1 MQGFAL
7 DHNGDVV
14 IQKNKIV
21 MISDKALTL
30 QTVRSIIG
38 TNKGEWFLNTD
49 EGINF
54 DNLHGKN
61 PDYDAIKG
69 EIAQGLSQ
77 VNEDLMLKSFDCS
90 LDENRKLDI
99 NFEASDGTEDII
111 YNSET
116 VNLEFSSD
124 DTAKPPVDYDGTELF
139 AAMRE
144 DIDGEVM
151 E

>member
-7 DHNGDVV
+7 DSSGDVV
-14 IQKNKIV
+14 VQKNKIV

-30 QTVRSIIG
+30 QTVRTVIG

-54 DNLHGKN
+54 DNMLGKN

-69 EIAQGLSQ
+69 EVAQGLSQ
-77 VNEDLMLKSFDCS
+77 VNEDLMLKNFDYS
-90 LDENRKLDI
+90 LNENRKLDI
-99 NFEASDGTEDII
+99 NFEATDGTEDII